1 MTWDHQFTELFRRC
15 LDLYQGGNTDF
26 MSYYRKEDFSFLSSI
41 GYKPRELFD
50 FVEDL
55 ADEGVPSESTA
66 LLIAAV
72 RRDYFL
78 IVQECKASEKEV
90 TGDDIPSFAE
100 ELGGIAYLPRIIA
113 KANAK
118 LRGELHPDLMF
129 SCGGDRKFLSDNNI
143 HAADFLR
150 HLWAADGD
158 DEKMVSF
165 VKSSTGK

>member
-1 MTWDHQFTELFRRC
+1 MTWDNQFTELFRRC

-26 MSYYRKEDFSFLSSI
+26 MSYYQKADLSFLSSI

-66 LLIAAV
+66 LLVAAV

-78 IVQECKASEKEV
+78 TMQNGEASDHEV
-90 TGDDIPSFAE
+90 TRDDIPSFGE

-129 SCGGDRKFLSDNNI
+129 SCGGDRKFLSENKI

>member
-26 MSYYRKEDFSFLSSI
+26 MSYYRKEDLSFLSSI
-41 GYKPRELFD
+41 GHQPRELFD

-78 IVQECKASEKEV
+78 IMQDGQVSEIEV
-90 TGDDIPSFAE
+90 TRDDLPSFDE
-100 ELGGIAYLPRIIA
+100 ELGGIAYLPRIMA
-113 KANAK
+113 KAHAK

-129 SCGGDRKFLSDNNI
+129 SCGGDRKFLSENKI

-150 HLWAADGD
+150 HLWSADGD
-158 DEKMVSF
+158 EEK
-165 VKSSTGK
+165 

>member
-1 MTWDHQFTELFRRC
+1 MNWDAQFTELFRRC
-15 LDLYQGGNTDF
+15 LDLYQGGNSDF
-26 MSYYRKEDFSFLSSI
+26 MSYYSKDDLTFLGSI

-55 ADEGVPSESTA
+55 ADEDVPSESTA

-78 IVQECKASEKEV
+78 TMQNGVASKVEI
-90 TGDDIPSFAE
+90 TGNDVPTREAG
-100 ELGGIAYLPRIIA
+100 LGGIAYLPRIIA

-129 SCGGDRKFLSDNNI
+129 SCGGDRKFLTEKKI

-150 HLWAADGD
+150 HVWAADGD
-158 DEKMVSF
+158 DEKVLSF